1 MEDNIEM
8 NLKKTGWED
17 KDWIH
22 WAQDRNKWQAIVNM
36 VMNLWVLQNLGNFL
50 INREAEA
57 VSFIRKTL
65 PPRHQWTDMNSDC
78 LSLQARYNNT
88 LLHQN

>member
-1 MEDNIEM
+1 M
-8 NLKKTGWED
+8 NLKERGWED

-22 WAQDRNKWQAIVNM
+22 WAQDRNRWQAIVNM
-36 VMNLWVLQNLGNFL
+36 VMNLWVLQNVGNFL

-57 VSFIRKTL
+57 VSFTRKTL
-65 PPRHQWTDMNSDC
+65 SPRHQWTDKNSSC
-78 LSLQARYNNT
+78 LSLHARHNNT